1 MPEQDQREHALSTI
15 DTSSHVTFLVEK
27 ARDGSR
33 TAFNELV
40 DLFQKD
46 IFRMVFYRTRSRM
59 DAEDLTQ
66 DIFIQAFKNLSRL
79 KTPDLFRSWLFSSSL
94 NRVRDFHRKK
104 RFMTLFGFSTGG
116 DELDQSDA
124 EIHENPDALDNIMRQ
139 DFWKQIKLLLNKL
152 PRMEREVFILRFMD
166 HLSIKE
172 ISRVLE
178 KSESTIKTHLYRALE
193 KFRNDSSMLQLLEEG
208 TS

>member
-1 MPEQDQREHALSTI
+1 MSKQDQKEPRLPTP

-27 ARDGSR
+27 ARGGSR

-46 IFRMVFYRTRSRM
+46 VFRMVFYRTLFRM

-66 DIFIQAFKNLSRL
+66 DIFIQAFKNMSRL
-79 KTPDLFRSWLFSSSL
+79 KTPDRFRSWLFSISL
-94 NRVRDFHRKK
+94 NRIRDFHRKK
-104 RFMTLFGFSTGG
+104 RFMTLFGFSTGS
-116 DELDQSDA
+116 DELDQPDA

-152 PRMEREVFILRFMD
+152 PRMEREVFILKFMD

-172 ISRVLE
+172 ISRVLG

-193 KFRNDSSMLQLLEEG
+193 KFRKESSMLQLLEEG